1 MDNEICSI
9 CLEEVLKHEHEH
21 KVSKCDNCNKH
32 FHKKC
37 LKEWFKTKEECP
49 LCRHKYNSIELI
61 SLLKN
66 LYQRYNIGSTI
77 DIINNFI
84 IHIED
89 DVQNLNDLSDE
100 INSENNVY
108 NNFNRQ
114 LLNVKSII
122 NSIKNVME
130 N

>member
-1 MDNEICSI
+1 MDKELCSI
-9 CLEEVLKHEHEH
+9 CLEEVTISKKEY
-21 KVSKCDNCNKH
+21 KVSKCDNCNKY

-37 LKEWFKTKEECP
+37 LEEWFKTKEECP
-49 LCRHKYNSIELI
+49 LCRHKYDNIELI
-61 SLLKN
+61 PLLKN
-66 LYQRYNIGSTI
+66 LYQRYNIGNTI
-77 DIINNFI
+77 NIINNFI
-84 IHIED
+84 INIED
-89 DVQNLNDLSDE
+89 DVQNLTDLSDE